1 MKKLGMLLMA
11 SMLISIAGFSQVKK
25 ASLSATIQTPTL
37 HCESCKKRVEDD
49 LKRIDGIQKYT
60 VDFKRKTVKVTWLT
74 DRTNIEY
81 IKTAIAN
88 AGYDA
93 DDVKANPEAYNRL
106 PKTCKIPEPPAKKE

>member
-1 MKKLGMLLMA
+1 MKRFVLFLLA
-11 SMLISIAGFSQVKK
+11 FGAFSFAGISQVKK
-25 ASLSATIQTPTL
+25 PSLSATIQTPTL
-37 HCESCKKRVEDD
+37 HCENCKKRIEDD
-49 LKRIDGIQKYT
+49 LKRIDGITKYQ

-93 DDVKANPEAYNRL
+93 DDVKANPEALARL
-106 PKTCKIPEPPAKKE
+106 PKLCRPEKKE